1 MAILAE
7 LRAQLRDIVSTEM
20 ARDSAHDLAHI
31 DRVWLNVQA
40 IADDGASLKVLLG
53 ATYLHDLVN
62 VPKDS
67 PLRSKASRMAAA
79 KAGSILRELAFTS
92 AEVSAAQHAIEAHS
106 FSAGIPP
113 ETAEARILRD
123 ADRLDALGA
132 IGVARTFAVAG
143 ALGQELYHPEDP
155 FAETRDL
162 NDIRFSIDHW
172 RVKLLKLPDGMLT
185 ERGRVMAR
193 ARVDLMLSFLDSFAT
208 EIGATVPGAWT
219 RA

>member
-1 MAILAE
+1 MAISAE
-7 LRAQLRDIVSTEM
+7 LRAQLRDIVSAEM
-20 ARDSAHDLAHI
+20 TRDSAHDLAHI

-40 IADDGASLKVLLG
+40 LADERANLKVLLG

-62 VPKDS
+62 LPKDS
-67 PLRSKASRMAAA
+67 PQRTLASRMAAE
-79 KAGSILRELAFTS
+79 KAAPVLAELRFTPREI
-92 AEVSAAQHAIEAHS
+92 AAAQHAIEAHS

-113 ETAEARILRD
+113 ETQEARILRD

-172 RVKLLKLPDGMLT
+172 RVKLLKLPEGMLT
-185 ERGRVMAR
+185 ERGRTMAR
-193 ARVDLMLSFLDSFAT
+193 DRVALMLSFLESFAA
-208 EIGATVPGAWT
+208 EIGSDIPGAWT
-219 RA
+219 QA